1 MLNHYKI
8 GPEFSKDDMRALIE
22 SGLKKDI
29 HMHTCY
35 SDGALTP
42 EEVLDMRVGE
52 GHKLLAITDHDGIDG
67 SLRGLKHAEE
77 LGINYISGIE
87 FDSEDE
93 IGKDMH
99 MLGYGFDPD
108 NEELKA
114 ALKGILD
121 ERDDR
126 NRRFMEALNKRG
138 FGITEQDVW
147 EINEGRFVGK
157 PSFATVLRNKGII
170 KSKNEAFE
178 TIFREPDI
186 RCIRKKTLP
195 TEEVVRIIHAAGGLA
210 VLAHPMEQRRKEE
223 SFEDFKPRM
232 YRILDTIREYGIDGI
247 ECHHPSA
254 DRVQQELLVAYAKE
268 YGLMVTKGSDFHTLY
283 DVRNFKRYHRP

>member
-157 PSFATVLRNKGII
+157 PSFATVLRNKGLI

>member
-1 MLNHYKI
+1 LNHYKI